1 MRRRREEKRGWRR
14 RRRRRRDMRD
24 EEERGDKK
32 RIEKRKR
39 LFSNK
44 QVPRRKGGQ
53 GTSYQ
58 SGGEGGGE
66 GVKRGCERIP
76 ERKQVETGEEN
87 ENGACG
93 FRRSVL
99 DEDGGG
105 GGGGGGRGR
114 GGGGGGGGGGR
125 GRGGGNVAGPTGEKE
140 TEAAKRNKEAHKGA
154 RANHNRRDARAKKMA
169 RGGFAG

>member
-1 MRRRREEKRGWRR
+1 
-14 RRRRRRDMRD
+14 MRD

-105 GGGGGGRGR
+105 GGGGGGRVIKHKRWPWASIGYPPSGGSGSAQIRASRPGNPESCRR
-114 GGGGGGGGGGR
+114 G
-125 GRGGGNVAGPTGEKE
+125 
-140 TEAAKRNKEAHKGA
+140 
-154 RANHNRRDARAKKMA
+154 
-169 RGGFAG
+169 